1 MEDLKNI
8 VESILFVAEEPL
20 TVDRIKRIVEEADS
34 GEIRDALQALSQEYE
49 ARQGGFFL
57 REVAGGFQFRTRPDY
72 TEFVKRLLMPKPPRL
87 SRAALETLAIVAYKQ
102 PVIRSDIE
110 HLRGVDCGGVLRV
123 LLERNLIRVLGR
135 KDIPGR
141 PLIYGTTRRF
151 LEVFDLK
158 DLKDLPSPEE
168 IELVAKEKFDLT
180 EDLEMTDAEEQ
191 STAEERPDVAV
202 GETVEA
208 PGDEQDTAAAGHPET
223 ESIDEEVA
231 GDGKN
236 ERKNA

>member
-20 TVDRIKRIVEEADS
+20 TVDRIKRVVADADTT
-34 GEIRDALQALSQEYE
+34 EIRAALQALSQEYE
-49 ARQGGFFL
+49 DREGGFYL

-72 TEFVKRLLMPKPPRL
+72 TEWVKRLLMPKPPRL
-87 SRAALETLAIVAYKQ
+87 SRAALETLAIIAYKQ
-102 PVIRSDIE
+102 PAIRSDIE

-158 DLKDLPSPEE
+158 DLKELPSPEE
-168 IELVAKEKFDLT
+168 IESVAREKFDLI
-180 EDLEMTDAEEQ
+180 EELEQTDAEADSTSEQ
-191 STAEERPDVAV
+191 QPDVANFESAEALTDSRNSGAADQ
-202 GETVEA
+202 GETEA
-208 PGDEQDTAAAGHPET
+208 IAADKDTDGNGD
-223 ESIDEEVA
+223 
-231 GDGKN
+231 
-236 ERKNA
+236 RKNA

>member
-34 GEIRDALQALSQEYE
+34 DQVRHALQALSQEYDT
-49 ARQGGFFL
+49 RKCGFYL
-57 REVAGGFQFRTRPDY
+57 REVAGGFQFRTRPEY

-168 IELVAKEKFDLT
+168 IELVAREKFDLT
-180 EDLEMTDAEEQ
+180 EDQELSETEEL
-191 STAEERPDVAV
+191 PDVA
-202 GETVEA
+202 GGDSAEA
-208 PGDEQDTAAAGHPET
+208 PGDEQDSAEVVHPET
-223 ESIDEEVA
+223 ETIDEEFTV
-231 GDGKN
+231 GEKN
-236 ERKNA
+236 DPKNA